1 MCCEDENERG
11 LCLLRKKAKKRRF
24 LCSVLCL
31 GLPQK
36 ILENRLSLSLLNAR
50 KTHDETR
57 TSSETETREDDNERQ
72 EGGGGAGTFFSS
84 DDDVVND
91 DFKKGGGGEKI
102 RDKSFPPA
110 LRSSLRLAVFL
121 LAHLSIN
128 NVL

>member
-1 MCCEDENERG
+1 MSFEEESQKEEIFMFCTLFGFAPKNT
-11 LCLLRKKAKKRRF
+11 RK
-24 LCSVLCL
+24 
-31 GLPQK
+31 PP
-36 ILENRLSLSLLNAR
+36 LSLSLLNAR